1 MPTLPE
7 TTTAFASSATEA
19 QFKTFLSSQ
28 RSFLAGLL
36 GTDGTAATA
45 RATLGVSNGVTSVNG
60 NTGAV
65 TAAQIAAA
73 ATAGYGYTPA
83 NSSHSHSDYVSTNM
97 THGAVGSLCFAKL
110 FPSGAGTISLT
121 AGATVAGSALLPTG
135 GGLSGG
141 SYYFAS
147 SGSAL
152 AGTWRCLG
160 YAYAKN
166 TTSPV
171 DSTYAYSLFQR
182 IS

>member
-1 MPTLPE
+1 MPTLPD

-45 RATLGVSNGVTSVNG
+45 RLTLGVSDGVTSVNG
-60 NTGAV
+60 NTGAI

-83 NSSHSHSDYVSTNM
+83 NSTHTHSNYVSTNM
-97 THGAVGSLCFAKL
+97 THGAVGSLCFATIDGGGGTHAAGSTIAGSQL
-110 FPSGAGTISLT
+110 TSAGISYNSGTTAISIPSSGA
-121 AGATVAGSALLPTG
+121 
-135 GGLSGG
+135 LSG
-141 SYYFAS
+141 
-147 SGSAL
+147 
-152 AGTWRCLG
+152 TWIALG
-160 YAYAKN
+160 YAYVA
-166 TTSPV
+166 
-171 DSTYAYSLFQR
+171 STASTNRGATLWQR

>member
-97 THGAVGSLCFAKL
+97 THGAVGSLCFARVDGAGNPDVVAGGTRPGSVL
-110 FPSGAGTISLT
+110 RAAGVTYRSGASGVGTLV
-121 AGATVAGSALLPTG
+121 GAT
-135 GGLSGG
+135 LS
-141 SYYFAS
+141 
-147 SGSAL
+147 
-152 AGTWRCLG
+152 GTWRCLG
-160 YAYAKN
+160 HSEIPG
-166 TTSPV
+166 TS
-171 DSTYAYSLFQR
+171 STDYSATLWQR